1 MQAIYFFN
9 HDRKPTLRNK
19 KRLKSFIHE
28 LFVKET
34 KNPEQVA
41 YIFCSDEYIYSINK
55 TFLNH
60 NYYTDV
66 IGFNLS
72 HIPGKINAEIYIS
85 IDRVK
90 DNALTEGVSFK
101 EELHRII
108 FHGSLHFCGYKDK
121 KRVDREKMKKVENK
135 YLKKYFNL

>member
-9 HDRKPTLRNK
+9 HDRKPTLHNK
-19 KRLKSFIHE
+19 KRLKAFIHE
-28 LFVKET
+28 LFVKE
-34 KNPEQVA
+34 KIDPEQVA
-41 YIFCSDEYIYSINK
+41 YIFCSDEYIYNINK

-60 NYYTDV
+60 SYYTDV

-72 HIPGKINAEIYIS
+72 QNPGNINAEIYIS

-90 DNALTEGVSFK
+90 DNALTEGVSFR

-121 KRVDREKMKKVENK
+121 RSVDREKMRKTENL